1 MATPFRLKRS
11 AVSNKRPA
19 LADLEL
25 GELAFNFYDGHLFA
39 ERDTGGVGIG
49 TTVALLTP
57 WIEDYGGG
65 TLRYS
70 GIVTATTYHGDQIV
84 GTPTVGNFRAGA
96 MASPAID
103 DKTKDQVEEL
113 NYILG
118 KLVPG
123 QPDTINGVDLN
134 LDTNYLSSGNTKY
147 PLCTGFTPV
156 NNTPAATAP
165 ISGNTYYRNTDN
177 KISTVYLTEYG
188 PAESGTVTA
197 KVNTT
202 SVGSTS
208 LKVSF
213 GLYDAGSDNGI
224 FNPAGISSTLGLQIA
239 NEKDASD
246 STRNVGIA
254 SLFYE
259 VFDLRMLNVA
269 SPVGF
274 NSCSFTHATFTTN
287 SNANS
292 FWYEDPCAV
301 GAPDMTFSA
310 VTPPPTSSDDLNYSS
325 GVPHYTQSSNN
336 AFTYVISV
344 LNATGHMYNSTNNV
358 LLSGEGATT
367 GFTRPDQY
375 KTFNEFV
382 SAGGTTGTPPPVINF
397 GVGAAVSTLATH
409 LPQNIHATI
418 TSNHFHRWDCFTP
431 YGNDQNERATLS
443 ESVNIMGT
451 TADYTN
457 NVDEDAIECTVGALT
472 GGSATRVN
480 AGAASDIGAG
490 TSIFT
495 AFNANAT
502 PAVYE
507 AIVRGGDLRHD
518 ETNYSTGYLPAGG
531 PNFSSGRSGTQY
543 FQMKFVQSAISGFNI
558 SYTGSLA
565 GCWVC
570 MPNNADWMNGLS
582 DYGGWANMFL
592 AAPNSGAPRNAFPG
606 CSSGGAMDNNGGT
619 FTCTFG
625 TQSSSNSTGD
635 DVILV
640 RFKLTSGNSISDI
653 SFSDT

>member
-1 MATPFRLKRS
+1 MATPYRLKRS

-70 GIVTATTYHGDQIV
+70 GVVTATTYHGDQIV
-84 GTPTVGNFRAGA
+84 GTPTVGSFRAGA

-134 LDTNYLSSGNTKY
+134 LNTSSLSSGSTKY
-147 PLCTGFTPV
+147 PLCAGFTPV

-165 ISGNTYYRNTDN
+165 SAGTPYYRNANN
-177 KISTVYLTEYG
+177 KISTNYLTEYG

-197 KVNTT
+197 KVNNT

-224 FNPAGISSTLGLQIA
+224 FNPAGITSTLGLQIA

-259 VFDLRMLNVA
+259 VFDLRMLDVA
-269 SPVGF
+269 SPTGF
-274 NSCSFTHATFTTN
+274 NSCSFTHATYTTN

-292 FWYEDPCAV
+292 FWYEDPSGV

-310 VTPPPTSSDDLNYSS
+310 VRTPTTGEHAVAYSS
-325 GVPHYTQSSNN
+325 GVPHYTQSSDNT
-336 AFTYVISV
+336 FSYVVSV
-344 LNATGHMYNSTNNV
+344 LNATGHMYNSTNNR
-358 LLSGEGATT
+358 LLWAENATT

-382 SAGGTTGTPPPVINF
+382 SAGGTTGTHPPAVNF
-397 GVGAAVSTLATH
+397 GVGAAVTTLATH
-409 LPQNIHATI
+409 TPNNIHATI
-418 TSNHFHRWDCFTP
+418 TSNHFHRWDCWTP

-443 ESVNIMGT
+443 GSVNIMGT
-451 TADYTN
+451 SADWTN
-457 NVDEDAIECTVGALT
+457 NVDEDAIECTVGSLT
-472 GGSATRVN
+472 NGSATRVN
-480 AGAASDIGAG
+480 AGATGDTPTPVQTAWNAS
-490 TSIFT
+490 
-495 AFNANAT
+495 AT

-518 ETNYSTGYLPAGG
+518 VTDYSTGYFPVG
-531 PNFSSGRSGTQY
+531 PDFSSGRTGNQY
-543 FQMKFVQSAISGFNI
+543 FQVKFTQGSVSGFTI
-558 SYTGSLA
+558 SYTGSCA

-570 MPNNADWMNGLS
+570 MPNNSSWTTGLS
-582 DYGGWANMFL
+582 NTNGWADMFQ
-592 AAPNSGAPRNAFPG
+592 AAPNAGVPRNAFPG
-606 CSSGGAMDNNGGT
+606 CSSGGVMDNNGGT

-625 TQSSSNSTGD
+625 TESSSNASD
-635 DVILV
+635 NVILV
-640 RFKLTSGNSISDI
+640 RFKLTSGQSISDI
-653 SFSDT
+653 SFADT